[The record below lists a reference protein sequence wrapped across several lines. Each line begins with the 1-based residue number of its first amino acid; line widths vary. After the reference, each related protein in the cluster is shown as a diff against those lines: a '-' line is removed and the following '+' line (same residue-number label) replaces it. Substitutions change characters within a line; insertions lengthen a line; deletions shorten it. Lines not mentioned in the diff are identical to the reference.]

1 MRLAD
6 APGRSPAQVVQ
17 AFATGDA
24 ELGCSR
30 QRANGPWPDWG
41 MRGPRPGQRSENIS
55 STPACVT
62 GVDCIGVN
70 ARDDELRQQ
79 RFSQFGDSP
88 IAAKTGPA
96 MKQGLS
102 ELSTVHVDPDAE
114 RDL

>member
-1 MRLAD
+1 
-6 APGRSPAQVVQ
+6 
-17 AFATGDA
+17 
-24 ELGCSR
+24 
-30 QRANGPWPDWG
+30 
-41 MRGPRPGQRSENIS
+41 
-55 STPACVT
+55 VT

-96 MKQGLS
+96 MNQGPS